1 VFNTLFTLR
10 LGGREISLHTYGVL
24 IAIGLAAG
32 IALAY
37 RQARRQGMDGGRVL
51 DAAFWMIV
59 AGLVGSRV
67 VYGLVNAGEFA
78 RVCFHGGGMPR
89 SAGAVLSDCT
99 RILAIWQGGLVFYGG
114 VAGAALVG
122 YRFARREGWSFATFG
137 DLFAPAL
144 ALGHAFGRLGC
155 FAAGCCFGKLGGGA
169 LATSFPRGSVAFDEL
184 ASAGAI
190 PPGWQTTPGLHPT
203 QLYEAIGELLIFT
216 SLLVLRPRVRRQP
229 GTLLV
234 AYLGLYALLRFVVE
248 IFRGDV
254 IRGLVF
260 SLDTHRLAGW
270 LHLPPKEPLFLSVGQ
285 LGSLIVLALCAVV
298 WTRMRRNTVAVT
310 PSAPPSPRLEDS
322 TDVSDSTAAQM
333 DRAAA
338 KTDQRA
344 SVWAD
349 RDEPQDD

>member
-10 LGGREISLHTYGVL
+10 FGGREVALHSYGVL

-59 AGLVGSRV
+59 AGLIGSRV

-78 RVCFHGGGMPR
+78 RVCFQGGGAPR

-122 YRFARREGWSFATFG
+122 YRFARREGWSFPMFG

-155 FAAGCCFGKLGGGA
+155 FAAGCCFGKVGGGSWA
-169 LATSFPRGSVAFDEL
+169 ASFPRGSVAFDEL
-184 ASAGAI
+184 AAMGGI
-190 PPGWQTTPGLHPT
+190 PSGWQTTPGLHPT
-203 QLYEAIGELLIFT
+203 QLYEAFGELVIFVA
-216 SLLVLRPRVRRQP
+216 LLVLRPRVRRQP
-229 GTLLV
+229 GTLLIT
-234 AYLGLYALLRFVVE
+234 YLGLYAVLRFIVE
-248 IFRGDV
+248 MFRGDMV
-254 IRGLVF
+254 RGLVF
-260 SLDTHRLAGW
+260 TLDTPRLAAW
-270 LHLPPKEPLFLSVGQ
+270 LHLPPREPIFFSVGQ
-285 LGSLIVLALCAVV
+285 LGSLLVLSLCAYV
-298 WTRMRRNTVAVT
+298 WTRLRRRGA
-310 PSAPPSPRLEDS
+310 
-322 TDVSDSTAAQM
+322 TAAGTS
-333 DRAAA
+333 RSGSAG
-338 KTDQRA
+338 
-344 SVWAD
+344 
-349 RDEPQDD
+349 E

>member
-1 VFNTLFTLR
+1 M
-10 LGGREISLHTYGVL
+10 S
-24 IAIGLAAG
+24 
-32 IALAY
+32 
-37 RQARRQGMDGGRVL
+37 
-51 DAAFWMIV
+51 
-59 AGLVGSRV
+59 
-67 VYGLVNAGEFA
+67 
-78 RVCFHGGGMPR
+78 R

-122 YRFARREGWSFATFG
+122 FRFARREGWSFATFG

-155 FAAGCCFGKLGGGA
+155 FAAGCCFGKVGGGA

-190 PPGWQTTPGLHPT
+190 PAGWQNTPGLHPT
-203 QLYEAIGELLIFT
+203 QLYEAVGELMIFAT
-216 SLLVLRPRVRRQP
+216 LLVMRPRVRRQP

-234 AYLGLYALLRFVVE
+234 VYLGLYALLRFFVE

-260 SLDTHRLAGW
+260 ALDTPRLARW

-285 LGSLIVLALCAVV
+285 LGSLIVFALCAVV
-298 WTRMRRNTVAVT
+298 WTRMRRDTPPVTRPASVRKPEPESVPESVA
-310 PSAPPSPRLEDS
+310 E
-322 TDVSDSTAAQM
+322 QM
-333 DRAAA
+333 DRAS
-338 KTDQRA
+338 TQTEQRA
-344 SVWAD
+344 SAWND
-349 RDEPQDD
+349 SDGSDET

>member
-10 LGGREISLHTYGVL
+10 LGGREVSLHTYGVL

-32 IALAY
+32 IVLAY
-37 RQARRQGMDGGRVL
+37 RQARRQGWDSGRVL

-67 VYGLVNAGEFA
+67 VYGLVNAGDFA
-78 RVCFHGGGMPR
+78 RVCFHGGGGPR
-89 SAGAVLSDCT
+89 SGGAVLSDCT

-122 YRFARREGWSFATFG
+122 YRFARREGWSFPAFG

-155 FAAGCCFGKLGGGA
+155 FAAGCCFGKASAGGWG
-169 LATSFPRGSVAFDEL
+169 THFPRGSVAFDEL
-184 ASAGAI
+184 ASAGAV

-203 QLYEAIGELLIFT
+203 QLYEAFGELAIFAV
-216 SLLVLRPRVRRQP
+216 LLVLPKLQPRIRKRP

-234 AYLGLYALLRFVVE
+234 TYLGLYALLRFVVE

-254 IRGLVF
+254 IRGLLISF
-260 SLDTHRLAGW
+260 STPRLARW
-270 LHLPPKEPLFLSVGQ
+270 LHLPPQESLFLSVGQ
-285 LGSLIVLALCAVV
+285 LGSLIVFALCAV
-298 WTRMRRNTVAVT
+298 WWSRMRRG
-310 PSAPPSPRLEDS
+310 
-322 TDVSDSTAAQM
+322 AA
-333 DRAAA
+333 
-338 KTDQRA
+338 
-344 SVWAD
+344 S
-349 RDEPQDD
+349 